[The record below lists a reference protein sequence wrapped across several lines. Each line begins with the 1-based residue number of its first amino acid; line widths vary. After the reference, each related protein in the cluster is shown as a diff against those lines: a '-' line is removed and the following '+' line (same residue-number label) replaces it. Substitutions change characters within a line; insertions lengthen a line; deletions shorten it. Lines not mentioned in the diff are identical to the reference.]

1 MVNGNNQH
9 DPQQPDYAKRLHHTL
24 IALPVVIVI
33 GVIATIVCVLV
44 YGGVKGLTFAVT
56 IDLAMLFAW
65 LVFFLTVRKYAR
77 EQRDAM
83 ERAARQARRTRATDA
98 PRPAAQ
104 PAVAQPATRPT
115 AQPVAPQAH
124 TQPAAPQDVHIT
136 VRTMRTDATQPG
148 DTTPAAPPQRSINAR
163 FAVQTGVLQRNMAMH
178 ALSLIS
184 ADAIAS
190 GRVTTAYVHAFVQD
204 GQSHWDCFFHAG
216 NGLVGAGDLLK
227 NQPDE
232 DRRAFFAHGRELM
245 DDYRAACAAYHVDK
259 PTELRITADA
269 KTHEIHTDV
278 GYQPFDG
285 TNGTPGTDPFTAWA
299 SEIYRHLTR

>member
-33 GVIATIVCVLV
+33 GVIATIVCVLA
-44 YGGVKGLTFAVT
+44 YGGAKGLTFAVT

-77 EQRDAM
+77 EQRDAL
-83 ERAARQARRTRATDA
+83 ERAARQARRARATDA
-98 PRPAAQ
+98 PRPSAQ
-104 PAVAQPATRPT
+104 PAVAQPAT
-115 AQPVAPQAH
+115 QPVAPQAH

-245 DDYRAACAAYHVDK
+245 DDYRAACAAYHVDE

-269 KTHEIHTDV
+269 NTHEIHTDV

-285 TNGTPGTDPFTAWA
+285 TNGAPGTDPFTAWA